1 MLLAVDG
8 EVFLTPEQRIAVVAE
23 AIAWVEAK
31 TPYMP
36 HAKLKGL
43 GCDCATFILCVYRDL
58 GMVEDVD
65 AGCYSIQ
72 AHLHKPLTPAHEQL
86 LTQYVDTILR
96 FADEI
101 PEAEAQPGDMVLF
114 KTARAFAHGAIVINW
129 PTVAHAAIGHGVVFA
144 DVSIDPHLKPPR
156 ERRFFRRNFAKP
168 TTEAQRHGESQ
179 G

>member
-1 MLLAVDG
+1 VDG
-8 EVFLTPEQRIAVVAE
+8 ELFLTSEQRTAVVDE
-23 AIAWVEAK
+23 AKAWVTAR

-65 AGCYSIQ
+65 PGCYSIQ

-96 FADEI
+96 YADEI

-114 KTARAFAHGAIVINW
+114 KTARAFAHGAIVIDW

-144 DVSIDPHLKPPR
+144 DVSIDPHLQRR
-156 ERRFFRRNFAKP
+156 ERRFFRRNFNKNL
-168 TTEAQRHGESQ
+168 TTDSTDQTDSR
-179 G
+179 